1 MTNQPAISVIV
12 PVYKVEPYLHCCLD
26 SILAQTF
33 TDFELLLIDDGSP
46 DQSGAIC
53 DEYAIKDSQIR
64 VFHKENGGVS
74 SARNLGLDNARGEW
88 VTFVDAD
95 DMIQPDFLEELV
107 APTKDYADLD
117 LVHAGCCNYRNEKI
131 ASVEQ
136 QYELY
141 VGNDP
146 AYLFNN
152 FRGLMV
158 SKLFRLENINKWSH
172 GLPLR
177 FDEKIRVA
185 EDMAFTLDY
194 ILHVKCYAFIPEV
207 GYCYRR
213 DNMGSLTKERRIP
226 NFTLE
231 YHSFEHM
238 YHSTIQYMDKFN
250 LPREICS
257 IRLIQRGNQLRNV
270 IASLPYSELRY
281 RERISWL
288 RSVTESGMSEVLTY
302 TVGLRI
308 TRIVDLFLINHY
320 YKLAYV
326 AIELITLLRS
336 IKSKLYGYK

>member
-53 DEYAIKDSQIR
+53 DEYAIKDSRIR
-64 VFHKENGGVS
+64 VFHKENGGAS

-95 DMIQPDFLEELV
+95 DIIDSHFLEGLIEITNENV
-107 APTKDYADLD
+107 DLD
-117 LVHAGCCNYRNEKI
+117 FIQAGCCNYIGGEII
-131 ASVEQ
+131 AVEQ

-152 FRGLMV
+152 FRGLTV

-177 FDEKIRVA
+177 FDEEMRIA

-194 ILHVKCYAFIPEV
+194 ILNVKHYAFIPEI

-213 DNMGSLTKERRIP
+213 DNMGSLTKKRRAP
-226 NFTLE
+226 NFEME
-231 YHSFEHM
+231 YHSFEHL
-238 YHSTIQYMDKFN
+238 YYSTIQYMDKYN
-250 LPREICS
+250 LPKEVCS
-257 IRLIQRGNQLRNV
+257 IRLMQRGNQLRGV
-270 IASLPYSELRY
+270 IESLSYSELRY

-288 RSVTESGMSEVLTY
+288 HSISELGISWILAYGT
-302 TVGLRI
+302 GSRMK
-308 TRIVDLFLINHY
+308 RIVDVLLIGHHY
-320 YKLAYV
+320 RLAYWT
-326 AIELITLLRS
+326 IELIAMLKL
-336 IKSKLYGYK
+336 IKSKVV